1 MPDRLTDWA
10 GWLRQKINYYTTTLM
25 ALGLIIRAQI
35 HRAYESRITM
45 CCLTRNLHT
54 HTYWHNGEL

>member
-35 HRAYESRITM
+35 HVLMSLE
-45 CCLTRNLHT
+45 
-54 HTYWHNGEL
+54 

>member
-1 MPDRLTDWA
+1 MELGMPDRLTDWA

-35 HRAYESRITM
+35 HVLMSLE
-45 CCLTRNLHT
+45 
-54 HTYWHNGEL
+54 